1 MSAFIDKFRAIRKDM
16 WVNKPQE
23 IKDALDKSKG
33 YIDTFGSSFFPTLY
47 SWEETVASRNT
58 FLTLRKTI
66 RENDVDLSTFKVLVG
81 NFLDLYISY
90 FCMTNLQDTT
100 KLLREVAEEVP
111 KIANKE
117 ELVELLEELIR
128 YSGRL
133 HYWIEPMMPWGSI
146 IQAFESNAG

>member
-1 MSAFIDKFRAIRKDM
+1 MSAFIDKFRAIREDM
-16 WVNKPQE
+16 WVNEPQE

-33 YIDTFGSSFFPTLY
+33 YTDTFGSSFFPTLY

-58 FLTLRKTI
+58 FLTLIKTI

-100 KLLREVAEEVP
+100 KLQ
-111 KIANKE
+111 
-117 ELVELLEELIR
+117 
-128 YSGRL
+128 
-133 HYWIEPMMPWGSI
+133 
-146 IQAFESNAG
+146 QATTG

>member
-1 MSAFIDKFRAIRKDM
+1 MSAFIDRFRAIREDI
-16 WVNKPQE
+16 WINKPQE

-33 YIDTFGSSFFPTLY
+33 YTDTFGSSFFPTLY
-47 SWEETVASRNT
+47 SWEETVASRNA

-66 RENDVDLSTFKVLVG
+66 RENDMDLNTFKVLVR

-90 FCMTNLQDTT
+90 FCMTNLRATT
-100 KLLREVAEEVP
+100 KLFREAAEEVL
-111 KIANKE
+111 KIASKG
-117 ELVELLEELIR
+117 ELIELLEELIR

-133 HYWIEPMMPWGSI
+133 HYWIEPMMPWEPI